1 MRTSK
6 KCGVKFGDD
15 EYVNYGIFLGNVS
28 PVY

>member
-6 KCGVKFGDD
+6 KCGVKFGD

>member
-1 MRTSK
+1 MPTSK
-6 KCGVKFGDD
+6 KCGVKFGD

>member
-6 KCGVKFGDD
+6 KCGVKFGD
-15 EYVNYGIFLGNVS
+15 EYVNYGIFVGNVS

>member
-6 KCGVKFGDD
+6 NCGVKFGD